1 MSEKKQLPKLVDLHH
16 DVDIAFKND
25 QLNLLLNQEP
35 PRSFLKV
42 HPFAKNVV
50 YIPIGKIEF
59 LLTRIFQEWRVEV
72 VNYNQL
78 FNSVA
83 VQVRLHYKNPLDGK
97 WYSQDGLGAVG
108 VQTDKGA
115 SASDLSAI
123 KADAI
128 MKALPAAESYAVKD
142 AAEKLGRL
150 FGSDLNRAD
159 SINFSGAYDTQAND
173 TRERERVINWL
184 KSGVVTFGQLV
195 EFKEGE
201 IFAKHANDSEIVEL
215 VIELEKT
222 L

>member
-1 MSEKKQLPKLVDLHH
+1 MKNTNLPTLADLHH
-16 DVDIAFKND
+16 DIDKAFKND

-35 PRSFLKV
+35 PASFLKN

-50 YIPIGKIEF
+50 YIPIAKIEF

-72 VNYNQL
+72 INYSQM

-83 VQVRLHYKNPLDGK
+83 VQVRLHYKNPLDGQ

-115 SASDLSAI
+115 SAADLGAI
-123 KADAI
+123 KQDAI

-150 FGSDLNRAD
+150 FGSGLNRAD
-159 SINFSGAYDTQAND
+159 SLDFSAAYDTTQN
-173 TRERERVINWL
+173 TNKERERIVSWL
-184 KSGVVTFGQLV
+184 KSGNVTFNQLV
-195 EFKEGE
+195 EFKEGAIYPKHSGDEE
-201 IFAKHANDSEIVEL
+201 INNLIVKLEQEL
-215 VIELEKT
+215 
-222 L
+222 